1 MRVLAW
7 ALALCVLTGCSRQV
21 ISREALLLTDQTT
34 PFAAVWENPASHV
47 GRHLLVGG
55 AVARI
60 SNTPAGAELEVVQFP
75 LGSSDRPDETKGSG
89 GRFLAR
95 SRDFLDPLIY
105 KPGRLVTLV
114 GKVTGEAIRPQDGVD
129 YRYPVLEVRE
139 IYVWKPEDPYSPPPF
154 HFGIGIGIGL

>member
-1 MRVLAW
+1 MRILAC
-7 ALALCVLTGCSRQV
+7 ALALWVLTGCSPQV
-21 ISREALLLTDQTT
+21 ISREALLLTDQTA
-34 PFAAVWENPASHV
+34 PFAAVRENPAAHV

-60 SNTPAGAELEVVQFP
+60 SNTPEGAELEVVQFP
-75 LGSSDRPDETKGSG
+75 LGSSDRPDEKKGSG

-95 SRDFLDPLIY
+95 SRAFLDPLIY

-114 GKVTGEAIRPQDGVD
+114 GKVTGEVTRPLEGVN

-139 IYVWKPEDPYSPPPF
+139 IHPWKPEDPYAPPPF
-154 HFGIGIGIGL
+154 HFGIGVGIGL

>member
-1 MRVLAW
+1 MRILVCT
-7 ALALCVLTGCSRQV
+7 LALCALAGCSQHV
-21 ISREALLLTDQTT
+21 ISREALLLTDQAA
-34 PFAAVWENPASHV
+34 PFAAVRENPATHA

-60 SNTPAGAELEVVQFP
+60 SNTGEGAELEVVQFP
-75 LGSSDRPDETKGSG
+75 LASNDRPDEKKGSE

-105 KPGRLVTLV
+105 KPGRMVTLV
-114 GKVTGEAIRPQDGVD
+114 GKVTGAVTRPLDGVD

-139 IYVWKPEDPYSPPPF
+139 IHVWRPEDSYNPSPV
-154 HFGIGIGIGL
+154 HFGIGVGIGL